1 MKETNYHRDFLYFVP
16 YFLGEREEE
25 GVQWSTLTLNKKK
38 PVLQQSFNQMDAMVC
53 LTDMKVS

>member
-38 PVLQQSFNQMDAMVC
+38 LFYNRVLIKWMLWFV
-53 LTDMKVS
+53 